1 MIAATAT
8 KAVEPIRRP
17 ISPTWE
23 TTEICLV
30 AFLQCLGHR
39 VARVDRSGSRATFVM
54 ENSQE
59 MQDDILCWVNNEEIP
74 IRVRDFLNNFR
85 NLKGM
90 VG

>member
-1 MIAATAT
+1 MNAATNT
-8 KAVEPIRRP
+8 VEPLRRP
-17 ISPTWE
+17 KAQTYE

-30 AFLQCLGHR
+30 AFLQCLGYR
-39 VARVDRSGSRATFVM
+39 VKHVDRTRARANFVLDWVP
-54 ENSQE
+54 E
-59 MQDDILCWVNNEEIP
+59 MDEDILAWVNNEEVP